1 MGTAAERRSNDA
13 IRVPLEALIE
23 LSHDDFG
30 DHFEAECVNLS
41 ARGVSMRAAYLPE
54 PGTHVSCRF
63 QNPPTGEKIHARGE
77 VVWAQDSGQRMG
89 EFGIRFVGLDN
100 NSERMIH
107 DIVSEVL
114 ARETEPASEELYTS
128 ARLSLDGVASPI
140 VARVMHAAKDLVTVT
155 QELSFLKLGRGVS
168 MRVGDEMETRRGK
181 IDGIDLSFTG
191 DVPSLVLQVVY
202 DEMPSAEQSATAR
215 VEETTLT
222 DFDAPKMDDIV
233 GHAMPVLE
241 TATMTTATVTTAT
254 VTTTTTN
261 VTKERDGVRVIR
273 TEGEFDRE
281 RLASINAFF
290 DSAV

>member
-1 MGTAAERRSNDA
+1 M
-13 IRVPLEALIE
+13 
-23 LSHDDFG
+23 
-30 DHFEAECVNLS
+30 
-41 ARGVSMRAAYLPE
+41 
-54 PGTHVSCRF
+54 
-63 QNPPTGEKIHARGE
+63 
-77 VVWAQDSGQRMG
+77 
-89 EFGIRFVGLDN
+89 
-100 NSERMIH
+100 
-107 DIVSEVL
+107 
-114 ARETEPASEELYTS
+114 
-128 ARLSLDGVASPI
+128 ASPI

-215 VEETTLT
+215 VERLRSLISMRLKWTTLS
-222 DFDAPKMDDIV
+222 
-233 GHAMPVLE
+233 AMRCQCLE

-281 RLASINAFF
+281 RLASINARSSIRPS
-290 DSAV
+290 DVVVEQVYISALYAKRIYGPI